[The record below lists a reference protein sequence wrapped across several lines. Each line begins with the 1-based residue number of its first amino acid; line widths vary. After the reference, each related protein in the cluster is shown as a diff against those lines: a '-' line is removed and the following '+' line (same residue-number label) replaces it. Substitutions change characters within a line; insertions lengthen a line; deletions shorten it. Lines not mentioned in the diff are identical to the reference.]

1 VRPPETGGDEPLVL
15 ALDTAS
21 ASGGVALVQG
31 RAVLGE
37 ASWQVGGQQTS
48 EVLPAAVRLW
58 ERAGITAADLDA
70 VAVSAGP
77 GSYTGLRVG
86 FSLAKGMALARGL
99 PVVAIP
105 TLEAVAYQHRDA
117 AARLCAV
124 VDAGRGQLY
133 VARFERA
140 AGGTAGGLEPARRT
154 TGRAG
159 LPRQRGQVAVLTP
172 DELAGRL
179 AAERRP
185 LLVCGELYPRLIDS
199 LRAEAAP
206 SVRFVSPAAALR
218 RPAFLAELALLRLAA
233 GAVGDPA
240 PLQPLYLRRP
250 A

>member
-1 VRPPETGGDEPLVL
+1 
-15 ALDTAS
+15 
-21 ASGGVALVQG
+21 
-31 RAVLGE
+31 
-37 ASWQVGGQQTS
+37 
-48 EVLPAAVRLW
+48 
-58 ERAGITAADLDA
+58 
-70 VAVSAGP
+70 
-77 GSYTGLRVG
+77 VG

-133 VARFERA
+133 VARFERQ
-140 AGGTAGGLEPARRT
+140 PS
-154 TGRAG
+154 

-185 LLVCGELYPRLIDS
+185 LLVCGEIYPRLVDT
-199 LRAEAAP
+199 LGAQAAE
-206 SVRFVSPAAALR
+206 SVRFVSPAGALR
-218 RPAFLAELALLRLAA
+218 RPAHLAELALARLAA